1 MKRFLPLCFV
11 VALVGCYTLKQGYY
25 QTKLLFAREDLETV
39 VELGNETAERL
50 EKLRAVPKI
59 LAFARDH
66 IGLKTGGSY
75 QKYVR
80 LPSDSKALTWVVQ
93 AAERR
98 SLVRKTWWFPVV
110 GEQPYLG
117 FFHKADAEALQ
128 EQLKHER
135 YDTRMSGVDAFSL
148 LGFLSDPLYSSM
160 IDGRSLVEIVD
171 LLIHESV
178 HQTLYVPNAS
188 TFNES
193 FADFVAKKATVIYFE
208 SHAAEIAEAEKT
220 IAVYLEQ
227 AKREHE
233 VSRIFQEFLETA
245 KLSLQAFYDQ
255 ARGDPLLQ
263 DEAAFLE
270 KRTQKFDELAAAYS
284 SQVRPRAKGT
294 WYEHAFAAGRINNA
308 VILGYSLYEANP
320 EPFEQALSHAG
331 GNIATMVHNLQHCL
345 SDGQVDSVPRESDL
359 WLRVAGCR
367 SAKES
372 SVP

>member
-1 MKRFLPLCFV
+1 MKRLLPLG
-11 VALVGCYTLKQGYY
+11 ALTFLSGCYTLQQGYY
-25 QTKLLFAREDLETV
+25 QTKLLFAREDLEDV
-39 VELGNETAERL
+39 VKRGDESAERL

-59 LAFARDH
+59 LAFAREH

-80 LPSDSKALTWVVQ
+80 LPPDSKALTWVVQ

-117 FFHKADAEALQ
+117 YFHKADAEALQ
-128 EQLKHER
+128 SELKSER

-160 IDGRSLVEIVD
+160 IDGRSLVELVD

-208 SHAAEIAEAEKT
+208 SHATEIADAAGT
-220 IAVYLEQ
+220 IARYLEQ
-227 AKREHE
+227 ARREHE
-233 VSRIFQEFLETA
+233 VSKVFQEFLEAA
-245 KLSLQAFYDQ
+245 KVSLQAFYEA
-255 ARGDPLLQ
+255 ARNDPLLK
-263 DEAAFLE
+263 DEEAFLA
-270 KRTQKFDELAAAYS
+270 KRSQKFDELANEYTLK
-284 SQVRPRAKGT
+284 VRPRAAGT
-294 WYEHAFAAGRINNA
+294 WYENAFAAGKINNA

-320 EPFEQALSHAG
+320 EPFEQALSHAN
-331 GNIATMVHNLQHCL
+331 GNIATMVRNLQHCL
-345 SDGQVDSVPRESDL
+345 ADGDVDSAAREHVL
-359 WLRVAGCR
+359 WQRVAGCQG
-367 SAKES
+367 AKED